1 MQLSGQVAV
10 VTGSSR
16 GIGRSVALAFA
27 QRGARVVVNSH
38 SDISNGEGLVK
49 AITDDG
55 GSALYVQADV
65 SAPDEVERL
74 FTSAEDT
81 FGPVDVLVNNAG
93 LTEGMPILESTKDH
107 WLRMLNVNLLST
119 VVCSVRA
126 AKTMSARGSGAII
139 NTSSIRG
146 LDATGRE
153 GVMAYSA
160 AKAAVNNFTRT
171 LAKELAPTV
180 RVNAVAPGFVETS
193 YMDRVEDALK
203 ESWLD
208 VIPLRQFIAPDDI
221 AGAYVFLAEA
231 PYMTGTLLTA
241 DAGFTLGRG

>member
-1 MQLSGQVAV
+1 MSLSGQVAV

-16 GIGRSVALAFA
+16 GIGRSVALSFA
-27 QRGARVVVNSH
+27 ERGAKVVVNSH
-38 SDISNGEGLVK
+38 SDVEGGEGLAQVIK
-49 AITDDG
+49 DRG
-55 GSALYVQADV
+55 GDALYVQGDVSETADV
-65 SAPDEVERL
+65 DRL
-74 FTSAEDT
+74 FTATEEA

-93 LTEGMPILESTKDH
+93 LTESMPILESTKDH
-107 WLRMLNVNLLST
+107 WLRMLNINLLST
-119 VVCSVRA
+119 VMCSVRA
-126 AKTMSARGSGAII
+126 GKTMKERGSGAII

-146 LDATGRE
+146 FDATGRE

-171 LAKELAPTV
+171 LAKELAPDV
-180 RVNAVAPGFVETS
+180 RVNAVAPGFVATS
-193 YMDRVEDALK
+193 YMDRVADELK

-221 AGAYVFLAEA
+221 AGAYVYLAES

>member
-1 MQLSGQVAV
+1 MQLSGQVVV

-38 SDISNGEGLVK
+38 SDVSSGESLVK

-65 SAPDEVERL
+65 SSPDDVERL

-93 LTEGMPILESTKDH
+93 LTEAMPFLESTKDH

-119 VVCSVRA
+119 VLCSVRA
-126 AKTMSARGSGAII
+126 AKTMSTRGSGAII

-146 LDATGRE
+146 FDATGRE

-171 LAKELAPTV
+171 LAKELAPAV

-193 YMDRVEDALK
+193 YMDRVDDALK

-221 AGAYVFLAEA
+221 AGAYIFLAES

>member
-1 MQLSGQVAV
+1 MLLSGQVAV

-16 GIGRSVALAFA
+16 GIGSSVALAFA
-27 QRGARVVVNSH
+27 ERGARVVVNSH
-38 SDISNGEGLVK
+38 SDVEGGEALVRTIK
-49 AITDDG
+49 ENG
-55 GSALYVQADV
+55 GSALYVQAD
-65 SAPDEVERL
+65 AADTDDVERL
-74 FTSAEDT
+74 FDTAEEA

-107 WLRMLNVNLLST
+107 WLRMLNINLLST
-119 VVCSVRA
+119 VLCSVRA
-126 AKTMSARGSGAII
+126 GRTMKERGGAII

-146 LDATGRE
+146 FDATGRE

-171 LAKELAPTV
+171 LAKELAPRV
-180 RVNAVAPGFVETS
+180 RVNAVAPGFTATS
-193 YMDRVEDALK
+193 YMDRVDDALR